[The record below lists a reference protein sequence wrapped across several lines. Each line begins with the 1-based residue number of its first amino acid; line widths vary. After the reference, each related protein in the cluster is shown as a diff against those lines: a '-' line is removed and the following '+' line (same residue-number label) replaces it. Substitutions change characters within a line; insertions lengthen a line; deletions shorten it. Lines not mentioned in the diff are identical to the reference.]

1 MSRSWTQR
9 GLGILNY
16 RVLKGITSWPTD
28 KGHEHPDK
36 GFDKHTIE
44 FRMNYKNGMS
54 GTRNQSPLSLL
65 FLLLTDT

>member
-9 GLGILNY
+9 GLGTLNY

-54 GTRNQSPLSLL
+54 GT
-65 FLLLTDT
+65 